1 LRAMGLEAKCG
12 ARWGK
17 KTSAEGKAHLDADK
31 LDYWGTFK
39 VAIPFREMRDV
50 EVKKGELVLAWD
62 GVPFALALGSAEAAK
77 WAQKI
82 KYPRGRLDKLGVKPG
97 AAVTLLGVADADFRR
112 ELGERD
118 AQVSEKPRKDQD
130 AIFFAV
136 NAPGDLGK
144 LTSLQ
149 GFLKPAG
156 AIWVVRRKGKEVTV
170 TEKQVM
176 DAARAQGLVDV
187 KVVSFSDTHTAEKLV
202 IPVARR
208 Q

>member
-1 LRAMGLEAKCG
+1 MGLEAKCT

-17 KTSAEGKAHLDADK
+17 KTSEGKAHLDADK
-31 LDYWGTFK
+31 LDFSGTFK
-39 VAIPFREMRDV
+39 LSIPFREMRDV
-50 EVKKGELVLAWD
+50 DVKKGELVISWD
-62 GVPFALALGSAEAAK
+62 GVTFALGLGSTEAAK

-97 AAVTLLGVADADFRR
+97 AAVTLLGVSDADFRS
-112 ELGERD
+112 ELDERG

-136 NAPGDLGK
+136 SAPGDLAK
-144 LTSLQ
+144 LTALQ

-156 AIWVVRRKGKEVTV
+156 AIWVVRPKGKAVVV

-176 DAARAQGLVDV
+176 DAAKSSGLVDV

-208 Q
+208 